1 MGFVVVVIER
11 PLGLAEPFFFGGD
24 LVVGGDLE
32 LGRRD
37 DERPL
42 LNGALVVDVVDRGR
56 VVEVA
61 VEAARLVVFG
71 GRRPPFVLRWAG
83 LGAVVVGDRLAVVG
97 GERRP
102 LLRRPLLR
110 RPCDAGLVVGGTVAR
125 VVDGAVDVVDRRNE
139 VSGTTATRVVGGPDV
154 VAVVVG
160 ACFGAGVDACFGA
173 VVDAGCGA
181 GVDACFGAV
190 LCVCF
195 GGGGFFLG
203 EWAFFLEGA
212 RLGEWTFFLALWMIF
227 GVRWTVVD
235 VVKVGYGTGVPS
247 AKARLATPLA
257 NASVAVLPLMAP
269 LVKSLYTVCASTLNR
284 WTSRVW
290 S

>member
-1 MGFVVVVIER
+1 MTVVLVVEWALGFVVVVIER

-160 ACFGAGVDACFGA
+160 ACFGAV
-173 VVDAGCGA
+173 
-181 GVDACFGAV
+181 VDACFGAV

>member
-160 ACFGAGVDACFGA
+160 ACFGAV
-173 VVDAGCGA
+173 
-181 GVDACFGAV
+181 VDACFGAV

>member
-1 MGFVVVVIER
+1 
-11 PLGLAEPFFFGGD
+11 
-24 LVVGGDLE
+24 
-32 LGRRD
+32 
-37 DERPL
+37 
-42 LNGALVVDVVDRGR
+42 LVVDVVDRGR

-61 VEAARLVVFG
+61 VEAARLVVAG

-110 RPCDAGLVVGGTVAR
+110 RPLLRRSCDAGLVVGGTLAR

-160 ACFGAGVDACFGA
+160 ACFGA
-173 VVDAGCGA
+173 VVC
-181 GVDACFGAV
+181 VCFGAV
-190 LCVCF
+190 LCACL

-203 EWAFFLEGA
+203 EWAFFLGGA
-212 RLGEWTFFLALWMIF
+212 RLGEWTFFLALWTIL
-227 GVRWTVVD
+227 GGRWTVVD
-235 VVKVGYGTGVPS
+235 VVKDG
-247 AKARLATPLA
+247 
-257 NASVAVLPLMAP
+257 
-269 LVKSLYTVCASTLNR
+269 
-284 WTSRVW
+284 
-290 S
+290 